1 MSNITKNNKLKKV
14 SKMIKKGSK
23 VKVHYTGKLTNGKVF
38 DTSVEKEPLEVVVG
52 NSGLI
57 KGFED
62 GLMGM
67 KEGEKKTIEITPEDA
82 YGQLIE
88 GRIQEVEKSI
98 LPEEIQ
104 VGMAL
109 QANGEVGTMVV
120 TVKEIKEETVVLDA
134 NHPLAGKDL
143 IFELEVLE
151 VTNTKKTSR
160 NRTKNNY
167 AC

>member
-1 MSNITKNNKLKKV
+1 
-14 SKMIKKGSK
+14 MIKKGSK
-23 VKVHYTGKLTNGKVF
+23 VRVHYTGKLANGKVF
-38 DTSVEKEPLEVVVG
+38 DTSVEKDPLEVVVG
-52 NSGLI
+52 QSGLI
-57 KGFED
+57 KGFEE

-67 KEGEKKTIEITPEDA
+67 EEGEKKTIELIPEDA

-88 GRIQEVEKSI
+88 GRTQEVEKSM

-143 IFELEVLE
+143 IFELEILE
-151 VTNTKKTSR
+151 VSNGKK
-160 NRTKNNY
+160 NKKK
-167 AC
+167 

>member
-1 MSNITKNNKLKKV
+1 
-14 SKMIKKGSK
+14 MIKKGSK
-23 VKVHYTGKLTNGKVF
+23 VRVHYTGKLANGKVF
-38 DTSVEKEPLEVVVG
+38 DTSVEKDPLEVVVG
-52 NSGLI
+52 QSGLI
-57 KGFED
+57 KGFEE

-88 GRIQEVEKSI
+88 GRTQEVEKSA

-151 VTNTKKTSR
+151 VSNGKK
-160 NRTKNNY
+160 KKKKK
-167 AC
+167 

>member
-1 MSNITKNNKLKKV
+1 
-14 SKMIKKGSK
+14 MIKKGSK

-151 VTNTKKTSR
+151 VTNTKKT
-160 NRTKNNY
+160 NAKKKKKK
-167 AC
+167 

>member
-1 MSNITKNNKLKKV
+1 
-14 SKMIKKGSK
+14 MIKKGSK
-23 VKVHYTGKLTNGKVF
+23 VRVHYTGKLANGKVF
-38 DTSVEKEPLEVVVG
+38 DTSVEKDPLEVVVG
-52 NSGLI
+52 QSGLI
-57 KGFED
+57 KGFEE

-67 KEGEKKTIEITPEDA
+67 EEGEKKTIELIPEDA

-88 GRIQEVEKSI
+88 GRTQEVEKSV

-143 IFELEVLE
+143 IFELEILE
-151 VTNTKKTSR
+151 VSNGKK
-160 NRTKNNY
+160 NKKK
-167 AC
+167 

>member
-1 MSNITKNNKLKKV
+1 
-14 SKMIKKGSK
+14 MIKKGSK

-82 YGQLIE
+82 YGQFIE

-151 VTNTKKTSR
+151 VRNTKKT
-160 NRTKNNY
+160 NAKKKKKK
-167 AC
+167 

>member
-1 MSNITKNNKLKKV
+1 
-14 SKMIKKGSK
+14 MIKKGSK
-23 VKVHYTGKLTNGKVF
+23 VKVHYTGKLANGKVF
-38 DTSVEKEPLEVVVG
+38 DTSVEKDPLEVVVG
-52 NSGLI
+52 QSGLI
-57 KGFED
+57 KGFEE

-67 KEGEKKTIEITPEDA
+67 KEGEKKTIELIPEDA

-88 GRIQEVEKSI
+88 GRTQEVEKSM

-151 VTNTKKTSR
+151 VSNGKK
-160 NRTKNNY
+160 NKKK
-167 AC
+167 

>member
-1 MSNITKNNKLKKV
+1 
-14 SKMIKKGSK
+14 MIKKGSK
-23 VKVHYTGKLTNGKVF
+23 VKVHYTGKLANGKVF
-38 DTSVEKEPLEVVVG
+38 DTSVEKDPLEVVVG
-52 NSGLI
+52 QSGLI
-57 KGFED
+57 KGFEE

-67 KEGEKKTIEITPEDA
+67 KEGEKKTIELIPEDA

-88 GRIQEVEKSI
+88 GRTQEVEKSA

-151 VTNTKKTSR
+151 VSNGKK
-160 NRTKNNY
+160 NKKK
-167 AC
+167 

>member
-1 MSNITKNNKLKKV
+1 MSDITKNNKLKKI

-23 VKVHYTGKLTNGKVF
+23 VKVHYTGKLANGKVF
-38 DTSVEKEPLEVVVG
+38 DTSVEKDPLEVVVG
-52 NSGLI
+52 QSGLI
-57 KGFED
+57 KGFEE

-67 KEGEKKTIEITPEDA
+67 KEGEKKTIELIPEDA

-88 GRIQEVEKSI
+88 GRTQEVEKSM

-151 VTNTKKTSR
+151 VSNGKK
-160 NRTKNNY
+160 KKKKK
-167 AC
+167 

>member
-1 MSNITKNNKLKKV
+1 
-14 SKMIKKGSK
+14 MIKKGSK
-23 VKVHYTGKLTNGKVF
+23 VRVHYTGKLANGKVF
-38 DTSVEKEPLEVVVG
+38 DTSVEKDPLEVVVG
-52 NSGLI
+52 QSGLI
-57 KGFED
+57 KGFEE

-67 KEGEKKTIEITPEDA
+67 KEGEKKTIELIPEDA

-88 GRIQEVEKSI
+88 GRTQEVEKSM

-151 VTNTKKTSR
+151 VSNGKK
-160 NRTKNNY
+160 KKKKK
-167 AC
+167 

>member
-1 MSNITKNNKLKKV
+1 MSDITKNNKLKKI

-23 VKVHYTGKLTNGKVF
+23 VKVHYTGKLANGKVF
-38 DTSVEKEPLEVVVG
+38 DTSVEKDPLEVVVG
-52 NSGLI
+52 QSGLI
-57 KGFED
+57 KGFEE

-67 KEGEKKTIEITPEDA
+67 KEGEKKTIELIPEDA

-88 GRIQEVEKSI
+88 GRTQEVEKSA

-151 VTNTKKTSR
+151 VSNGKK
-160 NRTKNNY
+160 KKKKK
-167 AC
+167 

>member
-1 MSNITKNNKLKKV
+1 MSDITKNNKLKKI

-23 VKVHYTGKLTNGKVF
+23 VRVHYTGKLANGKVF
-38 DTSVEKEPLEVVVG
+38 DTSVEKDPLEVVVG
-52 NSGLI
+52 QSGLI
-57 KGFED
+57 KGFEE

-67 KEGEKKTIEITPEDA
+67 KEGEKKTIELIPEDA

-88 GRIQEVEKSI
+88 GRTQEVEKSM

-151 VTNTKKTSR
+151 VSNGKK
-160 NRTKNNY
+160 KKKKK
-167 AC
+167 

>member
-1 MSNITKNNKLKKV
+1 
-14 SKMIKKGSK
+14 MIKKGSK
-23 VKVHYTGKLTNGKVF
+23 VRVHYTGKLANGKVF
-38 DTSVEKEPLEVVVG
+38 DTSVEKDPLEVVVG
-52 NSGLI
+52 QSGLI
-57 KGFED
+57 KGFEE

-67 KEGEKKTIEITPEDA
+67 KEGEKKTIELIPEDA

-88 GRIQEVEKSI
+88 GRTQEVEKSA
-98 LPEEIQ
+98 LTEEIQ

-143 IFELEVLE
+143 IFELEILE
-151 VTNTKKTSR
+151 VSNGKK
-160 NRTKNNY
+160 NKKK
-167 AC
+167 

>member
-1 MSNITKNNKLKKV
+1 
-14 SKMIKKGSK
+14 MIKKGSK
-23 VKVHYTGKLTNGKVF
+23 VKVHYTGKLANGKVF
-38 DTSVEKEPLEVVVG
+38 DTSVEKDPLEVVVG
-52 NSGLI
+52 QSGLI
-57 KGFED
+57 KGFEE

-67 KEGEKKTIEITPEDA
+67 KEGEKKTIELIPEDA

-88 GRIQEVEKSI
+88 GRTQEVEKSI

-151 VTNTKKTSR
+151 VSNGKK
-160 NRTKNNY
+160 KKKKK
-167 AC
+167 

>member
-1 MSNITKNNKLKKV
+1 
-14 SKMIKKGSK
+14 MIKKGSK

-52 NSGLI
+52 QSGLI

-88 GRIQEVEKSI
+88 GRTQEVEKSM

-143 IFELEVLE
+143 TFELEVLE
-151 VTNTKKTSR
+151 VTNTKKT
-160 NRTKNNY
+160 NAKKKKKK
-167 AC
+167 

>member
-1 MSNITKNNKLKKV
+1 MSDITKNNKLKKI

-23 VKVHYTGKLTNGKVF
+23 VKVHYTGKLANGKVF
-38 DTSVEKEPLEVVVG
+38 DTSVEKDPLEVVVG
-52 NSGLI
+52 QSGLI
-57 KGFED
+57 KGFEE

-88 GRIQEVEKSI
+88 GRTQEVEKSI

-151 VTNTKKTSR
+151 VSNGKK
-160 NRTKNNY
+160 KKKKK
-167 AC
+167 

>member
-1 MSNITKNNKLKKV
+1 
-14 SKMIKKGSK
+14 MIKKGSK
-23 VKVHYTGKLTNGKVF
+23 VKVHYTGKLANGKVF
-38 DTSVEKEPLEVVVG
+38 DTSVEKDPLEVVVG
-52 NSGLI
+52 QSGLI
-57 KGFED
+57 KGFEE

-67 KEGEKKTIEITPEDA
+67 KEGEKKTIELIPEDA

-88 GRIQEVEKSI
+88 GRTQEVEKSA

-143 IFELEVLE
+143 IFELEILE
-151 VTNTKKTSR
+151 VSNGKK
-160 NRTKNNY
+160 NKKK
-167 AC
+167 

>member
-1 MSNITKNNKLKKV
+1 
-14 SKMIKKGSK
+14 MIKKGSK
-23 VKVHYTGKLTNGKVF
+23 VRVHYTGKLANGKVF
-38 DTSVEKEPLEVVVG
+38 DTSVEKDPLEVVVG
-52 NSGLI
+52 QSGLI
-57 KGFED
+57 KGFEE

-88 GRIQEVEKSI
+88 GRTQEVEKSI

-143 IFELEVLE
+143 IFELEVLD
-151 VTNTKKTSR
+151 VSNGK
-160 NRTKNNY
+160 
-167 AC
+167 

>member
-1 MSNITKNNKLKKV
+1 MSDITKNNKLKKV

-52 NSGLI
+52 QSGLI

-82 YGQLIE
+82 YGQFIE
-88 GRIQEVEKSI
+88 GRTQEVEKSI

-151 VTNTKKTSR
+151 VTNTKKT
-160 NRTKNNY
+160 NAKKKKKK
-167 AC
+167 

>member
-1 MSNITKNNKLKKV
+1 
-14 SKMIKKGSK
+14 MIKKGSK
-23 VKVHYTGKLTNGKVF
+23 VRVHYTGKLANGKVF
-38 DTSVEKEPLEVVVG
+38 DTSVEKDPLEVVVG
-52 NSGLI
+52 QSGLI
-57 KGFED
+57 KGFEE

-67 KEGEKKTIEITPEDA
+67 KEGEKKTIELIPEDA

-88 GRIQEVEKSI
+88 GRTQEVEKSA

-151 VTNTKKTSR
+151 VSNGKK
-160 NRTKNNY
+160 KKKKK
-167 AC
+167 

>member
-1 MSNITKNNKLKKV
+1 
-14 SKMIKKGSK
+14 MIKKGSK
-23 VKVHYTGKLTNGKVF
+23 VKVHYTGKLENGKVF
-38 DTSVEKEPLEVVVG
+38 DTSVEKDPLEVVVG
-52 NSGLI
+52 QSGLI
-57 KGFED
+57 KGFEE

-67 KEGEKKTIEITPEDA
+67 KEGEKKTIELIPEDA

-88 GRIQEVEKSI
+88 GRTQEVEKSA

-151 VTNTKKTSR
+151 VSNGKK
-160 NRTKNNY
+160 KKKKK
-167 AC
+167 

>member
-1 MSNITKNNKLKKV
+1 
-14 SKMIKKGSK
+14 MIKKGSK
-23 VKVHYTGKLTNGKVF
+23 VRVHYTGKLANGKVF
-38 DTSVEKEPLEVVVG
+38 DTSVEKDPLEVVVG
-52 NSGLI
+52 QSGLI
-57 KGFED
+57 KGFEE

-88 GRIQEVEKSI
+88 GRTQEVEKSI

-143 IFELEVLE
+143 IFELEVLN
-151 VTNTKKTSR
+151 VSNGKK
-160 NRTKNNY
+160 KKKKK
-167 AC
+167 

>member
-1 MSNITKNNKLKKV
+1 
-14 SKMIKKGSK
+14 MIKKGSK
-23 VKVHYTGKLTNGKVF
+23 VRVHYTGKLANGKVF
-38 DTSVEKEPLEVVVG
+38 DTSVEKDPLEVVVG
-52 NSGLI
+52 QSGLI
-57 KGFED
+57 KGFEE

-67 KEGEKKTIEITPEDA
+67 KEGEKKTIELIPEDA

-88 GRIQEVEKSI
+88 GRTQEVEKSA

-120 TVKEIKEETVVLDA
+120 TVKEIKEETVILDA

-143 IFELEVLE
+143 IFELEILE
-151 VTNTKKTSR
+151 VSNGKK
-160 NRTKNNY
+160 NKKK
-167 AC
+167 

>member
-1 MSNITKNNKLKKV
+1 
-14 SKMIKKGSK
+14 MIKKGSK
-23 VKVHYTGKLTNGKVF
+23 VRVHYTGKLANGKVF
-38 DTSVEKEPLEVVVG
+38 DTSVEKDPLEVVVG
-52 NSGLI
+52 QSGLI
-57 KGFED
+57 KGFEE

-88 GRIQEVEKSI
+88 GRTQEVEKSI

-151 VTNTKKTSR
+151 VSNGKK
-160 NRTKNNY
+160 NKKKK
-167 AC
+167 

>member
-1 MSNITKNNKLKKV
+1 
-14 SKMIKKGSK
+14 MIKKGSK
-23 VKVHYTGKLTNGKVF
+23 VRVHYTGKLANGKVF
-38 DTSVEKEPLEVVVG
+38 DTSVEKDPLEVVVG
-52 NSGLI
+52 QSGLI
-57 KGFED
+57 KGFEE

-88 GRIQEVEKSI
+88 GRTQEVEKSI

-143 IFELEVLE
+143 IFELEVLD
-151 VTNTKKTSR
+151 VSNGKK
-160 NRTKNNY
+160 KKKKK
-167 AC
+167 

>member
-1 MSNITKNNKLKKV
+1 
-14 SKMIKKGSK
+14 MIKKGSK
-23 VKVHYTGKLTNGKVF
+23 VRVHYTGKLANGKVF
-38 DTSVEKEPLEVVVG
+38 DTSVEKDPLEVVVG
-52 NSGLI
+52 QSGLI
-57 KGFED
+57 KGFEE

-67 KEGEKKTIEITPEDA
+67 EEGEKKTIELIPEDA

-88 GRIQEVEKSI
+88 GRTQEVEKSM

-151 VTNTKKTSR
+151 VSNGKK
-160 NRTKNNY
+160 KKKK
-167 AC
+167 